1 MTPLLLSIIA
11 GHMFLATQAQTPV
24 PPPSAQKLFESGQYE
39 ALLERVAAA
48 KDETAPPDALYLAGQ
63 AALKLEP
70 PDRDAAKTAYERL
83 EGEGDETRAWTFV
96 ARSAA
101 LLIDHAADPALAAAQ
116 RAVAIAPSEMFAHYQ
131 LGLAQG
137 EKRAWANAAAAFEK
151 ATTLTPTFAYAH
163 YYAGMSYYQV
173 KRLDKMSAFFERF
186 LKLAPQAPE
195 RPAVEA
201 IMRTM
206 RGR

>member
-1 MTPLLLSIIA
+1 MTPVLLSIIV
-11 GHMFLATQAQTPV
+11 GHMFLATQAQVPV

-39 ALLERVAAA
+39 ALLERSGVVQ
-48 KDETAPPDALYLAGQ
+48 DEAAPPDALYLAGQ

-70 PDRDAAKTAYERL
+70 PDRDAARTAYARL
-83 EGEGDETRAWTFV
+83 EGEGDETRAWTFI

-101 LLIDHAADPALAAAQ
+101 HLIDHDADPALAAAQ
-116 RAVAIAPSEMFAHYQ
+116 QAVAIAPDEMFAHYQ

-151 ATTLTPTFAYAH
+151 ATTLEPTFAYAH

>member
-1 MTPLLLSIIA
+1 
-11 GHMFLATQAQTPV
+11 V
-24 PPPSAQKLFESGQYE
+24 PKARAARR
-39 ALLERVAAA
+39 ALHRGA
-48 KDETAPPDALYLAGQ
+48 

-70 PDRDAAKTAYERL
+70 GSTRRGRVSG
-83 EGEGDETRAWTFV
+83 EGEGDESRAWTFI

-101 LLIDHAADPALAAAQ
+101 LLIDHDADPALAAAQ
-116 RAVAIAPSEMFAHYQ
+116 QAVAIAPDEMFAHYQ

-137 EKRAWANAAAAFEK
+137 EKRAWADAAAAFET
-151 ATTLTPTFAYAH
+151 ATTLEPTFAYAH

-186 LKLAPQAPE
+186 LRLAPQAPE
-195 RPAVEA
+195 RRAVEA

>member
-1 MTPLLLSIIA
+1 MTPVLLSIIV
-11 GHMFLATQAQTPV
+11 GHLFLATQAQVPV

-39 ALLERVAAA
+39 ALLEQSAVAT
-48 KDETAPPDALYLAGQ
+48 DEAAPPDALYLAGQ

-70 PDRDAAKTAYERL
+70 PDRDAARTAYARL
-83 EGEGDETRAWTFV
+83 EGEGDETRAWTFI

-101 LLIDHAADPALAAAQ
+101 LLIDHDADPALAAAQ
-116 RAVAIAPSEMFAHYQ
+116 QAVAIAPDEMFARYQ

-137 EKRAWANAAAAFEK
+137 EKRAWADAAAAFEK
-151 ATTLTPTFAYAH
+151 ATTLEPTFAYAH

>member
-1 MTPLLLSIIA
+1 MTAFLLPIIA
-11 GHMFLATQAQTPV
+11 GHLLLAAQTQAPA
-24 PPPSAQKLFESGQYE
+24 PPSAQKLFETGQYDQ
-39 ALLERVAAA
+39 LLERVTADA
-48 KDETAPPDALYLAGQ
+48 DAPPDALYLAGQ
-63 AALKLEP
+63 AALRLEP
-70 PDRDAAKTAYERL
+70 PDRDAAKKACARL
-83 EGEGDETRAWTFV
+83 EGAGDETSAWTFI

-101 LLIDHAADPALAAAQ
+101 HLIDHAADPALAAAE
-116 RAVAIAPSEMFAHYQ
+116 RAVELAPSEAYAHYQ

-151 ATTLTPTFAYAH
+151 AATLAPSFAYAD

-173 KRLDKMSAFFERF
+173 KRLDRMSAFFERF

-201 IMRTM
+201 LLKTM